1 MTKKK
6 WLKQDLEYA
15 ENALKE
21 SNEKNR
27 ALFQENLALKAE
39 KRNREIADKIAKA
52 IGSGSIYA
60 VSTSLTSQ
68 YDGVANLDVTL
79 CGTLDSLYNLGTL
92 LRDGI

>member
-27 ALFQENLALKAE
+27 ALFEENLALKAE
-39 KRNREIADKIAKA
+39 KRNREIADRIAKA
-52 IGSGSIYA
+52 IGNGSIYS
-60 VSTSLTSQ
+60 VSSTLTSQ
-68 YDGVANLDVTL
+68 YDGMAKLDVTI
-79 CGTLDSLYNLGTL
+79 CGTFDSLYNFGIL